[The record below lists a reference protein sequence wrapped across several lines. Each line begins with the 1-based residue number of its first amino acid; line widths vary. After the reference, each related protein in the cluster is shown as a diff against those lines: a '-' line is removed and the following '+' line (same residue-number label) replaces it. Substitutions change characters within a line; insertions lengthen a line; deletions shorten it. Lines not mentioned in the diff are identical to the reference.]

1 MRLLITRP
9 KDDAEAFAV
18 ILRMNG
24 HRPVVASV
32 MEVRTHMGTPL
43 ELEGVQ
49 AILTTSANGVRTFAQ
64 RTERRDVPIYAVG
77 PQTAEVAR
85 GAGFLPVYSADGD
98 SKALADMVMAQLDPA
113 KGKLWHA
120 AGAETAGKLRQTLHG
135 AGFAVEGTV
144 LYEAVPVT
152 ELPAVAV
159 RSLRGNALDGV
170 MLFSPRSAKA
180 FAELTINAGL
190 AESCAGLDAFCIS
203 TATAEA
209 LKMLSFARVA
219 VAGNPNQK
227 AMLALIPEPE
237 AGS

>member
-1 MRLLITRP
+1 MQLLITRP

-18 ILRMNG
+18 ILRVHG

-32 MEVRTHMGTPL
+32 MEVRTHTGAPL
-43 ELEGVQ
+43 EFEDVQ
-49 AILTTSANGVRTFAQ
+49 AILTTSANGVRALAQ

-85 GAGFLPVYSADGD
+85 DFGFLPVYSADGD
-98 SKALADMVMAQLDPA
+98 SKALADMLIARLDPA

-135 AGFAVEGTV
+135 AGFTVEGTV

-152 ELPAVAV
+152 ELPAVASQ
-159 RSLRGNALDGV
+159 SLLGNALDGV

-180 FAELTINAGL
+180 FAELTIKAGL

-209 LKMLSFARVA
+209 LKTLSFARVA
-219 VAGNPNQK
+219 VAGAPNQK
-227 AMLALIPEPE
+227 AMLALIPEPQ
-237 AGS
+237 ASS